1 MCHSLLCSFS
11 FPAAGQDPACF
22 GSQELKSFA
31 YQVPAP
37 TLITHLTSYAAACL
51 SLAPHRLADR
61 TLLPAVDVS
70 VSPAKDK
77 GQDSV
82 APASP
87 AGPNNGRSAAAFP
100 LQDRTP
106 TDARLGVPA
115 AAASRH
121 VK

>member
-1 MCHSLLCSFS
+1 M
-11 FPAAGQDPACF
+11 
-22 GSQELKSFA
+22 FA
-31 YQVPAP
+31 YQVLAP